1 MSYVATVRVHS
12 ALSAMYVCAHCAILR
27 LMLIAGRDIASLTV
41 LHVAACQVRRSV
53 VSL

>member
-12 ALSAMYVCAHCAILR
+12 ALSVMYVCAILR
-27 LMLIAGRDIASLTV
+27 LVLIAGRDIESLTV
-41 LHVAACQVRRSV
+41 LHAAACQVRRSV